1 MTAAAQSTGKST
13 AELAADQAAHWNGP
27 GGQSWLKAQA
37 RLDHLMAGI
46 TRDALALAN
55 AQPGETAIDVGCG
68 PGTTTAALAAAVG
81 PEGHVLGVD
90 ISQVLID
97 AAATRRLSNATFVV
111 ADAAAHPFEAASV
124 DLIFSRFGVMFFADP
139 VAAFANLRRA
149 LKPSG
154 RLAFVCWRSPQDNPW
169 ALAPV
174 RAAGPFLALPP
185 RPGSEEPGQF
195 AFGDRAR
202 VERILNGAGF
212 TDLAI
217 EPLDVEIWMG
227 RDPADVVAN
236 AGRFGPLA
244 RPLADADP
252 AAAAQAKAAIVEAM
266 APHATKD
273 GVSLP
278 GGCWLVGAKRG

>member
-1 MTAAAQSTGKST
+1 MTSTGKST
-13 AELAADQAAHWNGP
+13 AALAAEQAAHWNGP
-27 GGQSWLKAQA
+27 GGQNWLKAQA

-46 TRDALALAN
+46 TRQALALAN
-55 AQPGETAIDVGCG
+55 AQPGERAIDVGCG
-68 PGTTTAALAAAVG
+68 PGTTAAALAASVG

-97 AAATRRLSNATFVV
+97 AAATRRLPNATFVV
-111 ADAAAHPFEAASV
+111 ADAGAHAFEAASA
-124 DLIFSRFGVMFFADP
+124 DLVFSRFGVMFFGDP
-139 VAAFANLRRA
+139 VAAFTNLRRA

-154 RLAFVCWRSPQDNPW
+154 RLAFVCWRSAQDNPW
-169 ALAPV
+169 SLAPV
-174 RAAGPFLALPP
+174 RAAAPFLALPP
-185 RPGSEEPGQF
+185 RPGPEEPGQF

-202 VERILNGAGF
+202 VERILTGAGF
-212 TDLAI
+212 ADLAI

-236 AGRFGPLA
+236 AVRFGPLA
-244 RPLADADP
+244 RPLAEADP

-278 GGCWLVGAKRG
+278 GACWLVGARPG

>member
-1 MTAAAQSTGKST
+1 
-13 AELAADQAAHWNGP
+13 
-27 GGQSWLKAQA
+27 
-37 RLDHLMAGI
+37 MAGI
-46 TRDALALAN
+46 TREALALAN

-68 PGTTTAALAAAVG
+68 PGTSTAALAAAVG

-111 ADAAAHPFEAASV
+111 ADAGTHPFEAASV

-139 VAAFANLRRA
+139 VAAFTNLRRA

-154 RLAFVCWRSPQDNPW
+154 RLAFVCWRSAQDNPW
-169 ALAPV
+169 SRTPV
-174 RAAGPFLALPP
+174 QAAAPFLPPMP
-185 RPGSEEPGQF
+185 RPGPEEPGQF

-202 VERILNGAGF
+202 VERILTGAGF
-212 TDLAI
+212 TGLAI

-244 RPLADADP
+244 RPLAEADR
-252 AAAAQAKAAIVEAM
+252 AAAAQAKAAIIEAL

-278 GGCWLVGAKRG
+278 GACWLVNATPG